1 MNGWH
6 AGHRPGIICQVCRGM
21 RNLVRLFAYLCH
33 PVLHNN
39 QKIVSNFL
47 KDKTLLSNC
56 GCLSLGCSLCPWKL
70 HRVTLCLSRNCYFS
84 FVLMLPFLQEWNLFR
99 LKCLYKNST
108 YVTRVM
114 LFQEGIEKEIL
125 CRIAAENNFCSLHIA
140 LSLLLHYGSRT
151 ECKWEKWT
159 NPRYT
164 FCGI

>member
-84 FVLMLPFLQEWNLFR
+84 FVWCYPFYKSNIQTEVPLQEFHVCHTHYVISGGNRKGNTLQNCCRKQFLF
-99 LKCLYKNST
+99 LAYCFISST
-108 YVTRVM
+108 
-114 LFQEGIEKEIL
+114 
-125 CRIAAENNFCSLHIA
+125 SL
-140 LSLLLHYGSRT
+140 
-151 ECKWEKWT
+151 WQ
-159 NPRYT
+159 
-164 FCGI
+164 

>member
-21 RNLVRLFAYLCH
+21 RNLVRLFAYLYH

-47 KDKTLLSNC
+47 KDKTLLANC

-70 HRVTLCLSRNCYFS
+70 RRVTLCLSRNCYFS

-99 LKCLYKNST
+99 LKCLYKNSA

-125 CRIAAENNFCSLHIA
+125 CRIAAENNFCSLHYCFISST
-140 LSLLLHYGSRT
+140 SL
-151 ECKWEKWT
+151 WQ
-159 NPRYT
+159 
-164 FCGI
+164 